1 MNAEEAVLA
10 RRLAH
15 MRWIATGLLFGM
27 AGLFVATTLLM
38 TAHPR
43 LGVVAAFAE
52 AGMIGALADW
62 FAVTALFRRPL
73 GLPIPHTAIVPSRK
87 NDIGQALARFI
98 RDHFLTKDAVLPRLS
113 RADLAGRLGVWLT
126 QGDNSRLVSRDL
138 SIALDWL
145 IGAVD
150 SAELRQSLRDGLRG
164 ALQQA
169 SASAGLGVLLDV
181 FTSGNYAESLVD
193 QLVQVG
199 RSQLSANEDR
209 IRERIKDR
217 SPWWLPKF
225 VDEEIFD
232 QLVGELQ
239 RILDEVD
246 ADPEHSARADFTQR
260 LRDLKTALSEDPV
273 IRERGQILRDEFLR
287 HPAVKAFLDDLWQRS
302 RGYLGDALSD
312 PASALRVGLE
322 RELRNIGQRL
332 QQDSEVNERLN
343 RWLRELITYLVETYR
358 QPLSEI
364 VSETVENW
372 DATATAERIELYIG
386 RDLQFIRINGTLV
399 GGLVGVLIY
408 TTWGV
413 IAS

>member
-15 MRWIATGLLFGM
+15 MRWLATGLLFGM
-27 AGLFVATTLLM
+27 AGLFVATSLLIS
-38 TAHPR
+38 THPW

-87 NDIGQALARFI
+87 NDIGKALAHFI
-98 RDHFLTKDAVLPRLS
+98 RDHFLIKDAVLPRLS
-113 RADLAGRLGVWLT
+113 RADLAGRLGAWLT

-138 SIALDWL
+138 SIALEWL

-169 SASAGLGVLLDV
+169 SVSAGLGVIVDV
-181 FTSGNYAESLVD
+181 LTSGNHAESLVD

-199 RSQLSANEDR
+199 RNQLRANEDR

-232 QLVGELQ
+232 QLIGELQ
-239 RILDEVD
+239 RILDEVG
-246 ADPEHSARADFTQR
+246 ADPKHSARAEITQR
-260 LRDLKTALSEDPV
+260 LRDLKTALIEDPV
-273 IRERGQILRDEFLR
+273 IRERGQTLRDEFLR

-302 RGYLGDALSD
+302 RGYIGDALGD
-312 PASALRVGLE
+312 PDSALRVGLE
-322 RELRNIGQRL
+322 RELRSIGHRL
-332 QQDSEVNERLN
+332 QEDSEVSERLN
-343 RWLRELITYLVETYR
+343 GWLRELITYLVETYR

-364 VSETVENW
+364 ISETVEKW

-413 IAS
+413 FAP

>member
-1 MNAEEAVLA
+1 MNAEEVVLA

-15 MRWIATGLLFGM
+15 MRWFATGLLFGM
-27 AGLFVATTLLM
+27 AGLFVATSLLIS
-38 TAHPR
+38 THPW

-87 NDIGQALARFI
+87 NDIGQALAHFI
-98 RDHFLTKDAVLPRLS
+98 RDHFLIKDAVLPRLS
-113 RADLAGRLGVWLT
+113 RADLAGRLGAWLT

-138 SIALDWL
+138 SIALEWL

-169 SASAGLGVLLDV
+169 SVSAGLGVIVDV
-181 FTSGNYAESLVD
+181 LTSGNHAESLVD

-199 RSQLSANEDR
+199 RNQLRANEDR

-232 QLVGELQ
+232 QLIGELQ
-239 RILDEVD
+239 RILDEVG
-246 ADPEHSARADFTQR
+246 ADPKHSARAEITQR
-260 LRDLKTALSEDPV
+260 LRDLKIALIEDPV
-273 IRERGQILRDEFLR
+273 IRERGQTLRDEFLR

-302 RGYLGDALSD
+302 RGSIGDALGD
-312 PASALRVGLE
+312 PGSALRVGLE
-322 RELRNIGQRL
+322 RELRSIGHRL
-332 QQDSEVNERLN
+332 QEDSEVSERLN
-343 RWLRELITYLVETYR
+343 GWLRELITYLVETYR

-364 VSETVENW
+364 ISETVEKW
-372 DATATAERIELYIG
+372 DATATADRIELYIG

-413 IAS
+413 FAP

>member
-312 PASALRVGLE
+312 PGSALRVGLE

-408 TTWGV
+408 TTWGAF
-413 IAS
+413 AS

>member
-1 MNAEEAVLA
+1 MNTAEAALA

-15 MRWIATGLLFGM
+15 MRWVATGLLLGM
-27 AGLFVATTLLM
+27 AGLFVATSLLM
-38 TAHPR
+38 STHPW
-43 LGVVAAFAE
+43 LGVLAAFAE

-87 NDIGQALARFI
+87 NDIGRALARFI
-98 RDHFLTKDAVLPRLS
+98 RDHFLIKDAVLPRLS

-126 QGDNSRLVSRDL
+126 HQDNARLVSRDV

-150 SAELRQSLRDGLRG
+150 SAELRQSLRDGLRR
-164 ALQQA
+164 AFEQA
-169 SASAGLGVLLDV
+169 SVSAGLGVVLDV
-181 FTSGNYAESLVD
+181 LTSGNHAQALVD
-193 QLVQVG
+193 QLVQIG
-199 RSQLSANEDR
+199 RSQLQANEDG

-225 VDEEIFD
+225 VDEEVYE
-232 QLVGELQ
+232 QLLGELR
-239 RILDEVD
+239 RILDEIGS
-246 ADPEHSARADFTQR
+246 DPEHSARADFNQR
-260 LRDLKTALSEDPV
+260 LRDLKSALSEDPV
-273 IRERGQILRDEFLR
+273 IAAKSRTLRDEFLA
-287 HPAVKAFLDDLWQRS
+287 HPAVKTYLDDLWQRI
-302 RGYLGDALSD
+302 RGYLSAALSD
-312 PASALRVGLE
+312 SGSPIRIGLE
-322 RELRNIGQRL
+322 RELRSIGQRL
-332 QQDSEVNERLN
+332 QDDSEVSGRLN
-343 RWLRELITYLVETYR
+343 RWLQELITYLVETYR

-364 VSETVENW
+364 VSDTIEKW

-408 TTWGV
+408 TVSG
-413 IAS
+413 ALPL

>member
-27 AGLFVATTLLM
+27 AGLFVATSLLIS
-38 TAHPR
+38 THPW

-87 NDIGQALARFI
+87 NDIGQALAHFI
-98 RDHFLTKDAVLPRLS
+98 RDHFLIKDAVLPRLS
-113 RADLAGRLGVWLT
+113 RADLAGRLGAWLT

-138 SIALDWL
+138 SIALEWL

-150 SAELRQSLRDGLRG
+150 SAELRQSLRDGLHG

-169 SASAGLGVLLDV
+169 SVSAGLGVILDV
-181 FTSGNYAESLVD
+181 LTSGNHAESLVD

-199 RSQLSANEDR
+199 RNQLRANEDR

-232 QLVGELQ
+232 QLIGELQ
-239 RILDEVD
+239 RILDEVG
-246 ADPEHSARADFTQR
+246 ADPKHSARAEITQR
-260 LRDLKTALSEDPV
+260 LRDLKVALIEDPV
-273 IRERGQILRDEFLR
+273 IRERGQTLRDEFLR

-302 RGYLGDALSD
+302 RGSIGDALGD
-312 PASALRVGLE
+312 PGSALRVGLE
-322 RELRNIGQRL
+322 RELRSIGHRL
-332 QQDSEVNERLN
+332 QEDSEVSERLN
-343 RWLRELITYLVETYR
+343 GWLRELITYLVETYR

-364 VSETVENW
+364 ISETVEKW
-372 DATATAERIELYIG
+372 DATATADRIELYIG

-413 IAS
+413 FAP